1 MRKDIVIW
9 SFIFLSFGFLYY
21 LMYRNL
27 YKNISTIAKEV
38 NSLSQKNEL
47 LKNAWFETLLSAGYD
62 INTNLSLINDT
73 SSVLLKNIVL
83 EKTLIVRL
91 SYAACRPCL
100 ERELRNVH
108 KLEEKRIPII
118 IIASYPNKRSLDI
131 LLKQYNISSRAYLMY
146 PNQKMFP
153 FDGDVSQ
160 LYMFITDHTL
170 TINSFFIPVQMVDD
184 VSDTYFRYIESL
196 FLSKREN
203 SNFPSK

>member
-27 YKNISTIAKEV
+27 NKNISTIAKEV

-100 ERELRNVH
+100 ERE
-108 KLEEKRIPII
+108 
-118 IIASYPNKRSLDI
+118 
-131 LLKQYNISSRAYLMY
+131 
-146 PNQKMFP
+146 
-153 FDGDVSQ
+153 
-160 LYMFITDHTL
+160 
-170 TINSFFIPVQMVDD
+170 
-184 VSDTYFRYIESL
+184 
-196 FLSKREN
+196 
-203 SNFPSK
+203 